1 MAKAKAKSTKKVAP
15 KAKAKS
21 KKAKDAAPEI
31 RSIKPRES
39 APPKPPQIPRRK
51 LRYILFRCREDKEW
65 TMDRDLR
72 ELAPAIRAYFDYELD
87 RLQLS
92 WASFTYE
99 WDVSA
104 DDGLAVISPDIQ
116 EWADNG
122 GQFEGKPGEL
132 SETAWI
138 KLVVDN
144 GIAARRKPPAFT
156 HQG

>member
-1 MAKAKAKSTKKVAP
+1 MAKAKSKSTKKATP

-21 KKAKDAAPEI
+21 KKVQEAAPEI
-31 RSIKPRES
+31 RSVEPRKS
-39 APPKPPQIPRRK
+39 APPKPPELSRRR

-65 TMDRDLR
+65 TMDGDLR
-72 ELAPAIRAYFDYELD
+72 VLAPAIRAYFDYQLD

-92 WASFTYE
+92 WASFTFE

-104 DDGLAVISPDIQ
+104 DDVFEIISPDIQ

-132 SETAWI
+132 SDEAWV
-138 KLVVDN
+138 KLVIEN
-144 GIAARRKPPAFT
+144 GIAARRRPPAFT